1 MGRGVAEPHDLME
14 GGTSCGQDQP
24 AAESRRLLEGHG
36 SALHVYCRVPD
47 LADAV
52 HDPAERAGE
61 PPGVES
67 AARVVEVLDVPR
79 GDARRRGTSR
89 NGEGDPILDQDPA
102 PGDEDLRDVEP
113 ELGMA
118 PSEGH
123 PVAVRHD
130 GGEDLPALAVLRQID
145 PRVTCRRNAR
155 QQHNGKE
162 GSRESA
168 EDQEP
173 AAHRAASPPE
183 NRKGPYFRMPFSLK
197 NFCAPGWRYFSA
209 SGVTCPTAFCGVSAA
224 APFQT
229 AASSALLSKIAFR
242 I

>member
-1 MGRGVAEPHDLME
+1 MGRGAAEPHDLME

-24 AAESRRLLEGHG
+24 AAESRRLAEGHG
-36 SALHVYCRVPD
+36 PVLDVHLRISD
-47 LADAV
+47 FADAV
-52 HDPAERAGE
+52 NDPAERAGE
-61 PPGVES
+61 PPGVKS

-79 GDARRRGTSR
+79 GDARRGGTPR

-118 PSEGH
+118 PAEGH

-130 GGEDLPALAVLRQID
+130 CGEEIPRLAVLRQID
-145 PRVTCRRNAR
+145 PRVPCRSDPR

-162 GSRESA
+162 GSRDSA
-168 EDQEP
+168 EDQET
-173 AAHRAASPPE
+173 AAHRGASPPG
-183 NRKGPYFRMPFSLK
+183 NRKGPYFRAPFSLK